1 MGEGLLNQ
9 ILVMGGAILIG
20 FGGSYLITFL
30 LVKISSKLVFA
41 LPILFLVSSVYFWG
55 AGLLSRDWGAL
66 GFLIIAVLSVIA
78 LLGSIGSSLLIYF
91 NKIKIKDKNLS

>member
-9 ILVMGGAILIG
+9 ILVMSGALLIG

-41 LPILFLVSSVYFWG
+41 LPILF
-55 AGLLSRDWGAL
+55 
-66 GFLIIAVLSVIA
+66 
-78 LLGSIGSSLLIYF
+78 
-91 NKIKIKDKNLS
+91 